1 VEARGIVAIEI
12 APTSIISPQAKLTDT
27 VSVGPFC
34 VIEDDVEIGAGTRL
48 DSHIVVKRYTTL
60 GENNHLYPGVVL
72 GNDPEDRNFTG
83 ERSYLRIGH
92 RNIFREHSSVSRGT
106 PPESVTQ
113 LGDDNYIMIGT
124 HVAHNCRLGS
134 NIVVCNNC
142 SVAGYVEIEDGAF
155 LSGGVVVH
163 QFSKIGRLAMIG
175 GNTRVNLDVP
185 PFLLA
190 SDFNVAARGLNL
202 VGLRRAGIGND
213 AIRQLK
219 QAYRIL
225 YRSGLPLAQALQR
238 MEQEIPTPEARHLVA
253 FIRGSKR
260 GICRDA
266 RGRVPDEISHGGT
279 ETQRMPKLQI
289 QNPNPAEPEPK

>member
-1 VEARGIVAIEI
+1 MNIADSAIVSKGARI
-12 APTSIISPQAKLTDT
+12 ADT
-27 VSVGPFC
+27 ASVGPFC
-34 VIEDDVEIGAGTRL
+34 LIEDDVEIGPGTRL
-48 DSHIVVKRYTTL
+48 DSHIVIKRYTTL
-60 GENNHLYPGVVL
+60 GEDNHLYPGVVL

-83 ERSYLRIGH
+83 ERSYLRIGRH
-92 RNIFREHSSVSRGT
+92 NIFREDSSVSRGT
-106 PPESVTQ
+106 PPESVTV

-142 SVAGYVEIEDGAF
+142 SLAGHVEVEDSAF

-185 PFLLA
+185 PFLLV

-202 VGLRRAGIGND
+202 AGLRRAGFAKE
-213 AIRQLK
+213 AIRGLK

-225 YRSGLPLAQALQR
+225 YRSGLPLAEALER
-238 MEQEIPTPEARHLVA
+238 IEREIPAPEARHLTE
-253 FIRGSKR
+253 FIRSSKR

-266 RGRVPDEISHGGT
+266 RGARS
-279 ETQRMPKLQI
+279 
-289 QNPNPAEPEPK
+289 NPYGDHDPEHDQE